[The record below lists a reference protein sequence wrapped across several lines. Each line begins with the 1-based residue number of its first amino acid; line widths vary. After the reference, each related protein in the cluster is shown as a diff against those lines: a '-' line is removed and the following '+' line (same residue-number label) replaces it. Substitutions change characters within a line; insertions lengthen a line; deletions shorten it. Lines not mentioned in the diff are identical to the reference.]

1 MKFGKRF
8 CNALNKHIPFKNED
22 DKNIVIN
29 MIWEMYQNG
38 GALYWDRNIYI
49 DCYYSNEAMRD
60 LLSSSDKVRFEPSED
75 VSEHPGVV
83 VRYKR

>member
-22 DKNIVIN
+22 DRNIVN
-29 MIWEMYQNG
+29 DMIWEMYQNG
-38 GALYWDRNIYI
+38 GALYWDRELFI
-49 DCYYSNEAMRD
+49 DCDCSDEAKRD
-60 LLSSSDKVRFEPSED
+60 LLRFSDKVHFEPSED